1 MRGWF
6 LKYHRLNDTIEL
18 TVLFLQFIFKIV
30 IANKRFRVE
39 RMTIFFNVN
48 VWGFHWRLLS
58 LLTLYNDLNQLSFDQ
73 RILLNDFSHLDHLVP
88 DKDQEVCLVLVSL
101 QEKLIDD
108 TIALLRSIIFKRD
121 CSLLLLVCG

>member
-1 MRGWF
+1 MSYWF
-6 LKYHRLNDTIEL
+6 LKYHWLNDTIEL

-39 RMTIFFNVN
+39 RMIIFLNVN
-48 VWGFHWRLLS
+48 VWGFHRGYVWGFHRGLLS
-58 LLTLYNDLNQLSFDQ
+58 RLTLFNELNQLSFDQ

-88 DKDQEVCLVLVSL
+88 DKDQEVCLFLVSL

-108 TIALLRSIIFKRD
+108 TIALLLSIIFK
-121 CSLLLLVCG
+121 